1 MKSIWFRWNPTPAAV
16 KVKVPTARI
25 EEATAWLNHLSG
37 VASPWPIETAHDLR
51 EYAREITKNCTD
63 VLTGADLQSIKNFV
77 EVLDDLLA
85 SPEERA
91 RIAKREAKLA
101 KRAARL
107 AKQRPDQQTAAW
119 QAAGALARSRGGKRA
134 RIIDAYRKV
143 MNKPPRARAKIVA
156 DTLNVSAT
164 YVRRVVKLA
173 GQR

>member
-1 MKSIWFRWNPTPAAV
+1 MKSLWFHRNPTPAAL
-16 KVKVPTARI
+16 KVKLPMARL

-37 VASPWPIETAHDLR
+37 VACPWPIETAHDLR
-51 EYAREITKNCTD
+51 EYASEITHNCTD
-63 VLTGADLQSIKNFV
+63 VLTGAELQSIKNFV

-91 RIAKREAKLA
+91 RKA
-101 KRAARL
+101 KRAAKL

-134 RIIDAYRKV
+134 RIIDAYHKV

-156 DTLNVSAT
+156 DMLNVSAT

>member
-1 MKSIWFRWNPTPAAV
+1 
-16 KVKVPTARI
+16 
-25 EEATAWLNHLSG
+25 
-37 VASPWPIETAHDLR
+37 
-51 EYAREITKNCTD
+51 
-63 VLTGADLQSIKNFV
+63 LQSIKNFV